1 MAEWDRLQLARPDPP
16 PPAVPTPPPEAAEL
30 SEKEIARQYAMRY
43 AYVEGELGELYEE
56 GKPGGKAGDAEAKK
70 LAEEKRLQV
79 LQALKL
85 DGKKK
90 KHKKQQEGAYLHSPG

>member
-1 MAEWDRLQLARPDPP
+1 
-16 PPAVPTPPPEAAEL
+16 
-30 SEKEIARQYAMRY
+30 MRY

-56 GKPGGKAGDAEAKK
+56 GKQGKPVGKAGDAEAKK
-70 LAEEKRLQV
+70 MAEEKRLQV

-90 KHKKQQEGAYLHSPG
+90 KHKKQQEGAYLRHPG